1 MDYTT
6 ISLADVR
13 QTIDAVAAEAEAA
26 FGPLTAPQLNWK
38 PEPSRWSVA
47 QCLEHLVTGNA
58 MMFRQMDRA
67 LQAGG
72 PEGLW
77 QRLPGWPRLAG
88 RLLIRAVSPDSVRR
102 HAAPRVAR
110 PSASDLPAD
119 ILSRFLAQ
127 QREAGARL
135 SALDDRAAARA
146 IMTSPFAAFIPYSV
160 LDGWRVIAAHER
172 RHVAQARRV
181 TQAPGF
187 PW

>member
-58 MMFRQMDRA
+58 MMFRQMDLA

-72 PEGLW
+72 PRGLW

-88 RLLIRAVSPDSVRR
+88 RLLIQAVSPDSVRK

-110 PSASDLPAD
+110 PSASDLPTD

-135 SALDDRAAARA
+135 SALDDGAAARA